1 VRALDKLKIIELI
14 ISAGSALLSA
24 AKYIIKF
31 IDYLF
36 KLKGKPTA
44 AAA

>member
-1 VRALDKLKIIELI
+1 MDKLKIIELI

-36 KLKGKPTA
+36 RLRTKPA
-44 AAA
+44 AATA